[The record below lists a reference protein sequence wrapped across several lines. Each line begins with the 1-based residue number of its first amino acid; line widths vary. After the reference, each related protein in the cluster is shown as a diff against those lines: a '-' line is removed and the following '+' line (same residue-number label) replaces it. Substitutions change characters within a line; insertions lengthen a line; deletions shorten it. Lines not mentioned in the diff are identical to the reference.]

1 MEIARN
7 VEVWIFG
14 AFAGLVIAA
23 CLSGP
28 SEPAAPAA
36 KAVAATGQ
44 AQPPAATRMPEQ
56 PMQVVYVTGKRLS
69 AAEKRALRSPAG

>member
-1 MEIARN
+1 MDIARN

-36 KAVAATGQ
+36 KAGADTVQARPQAA
-44 AQPPAATRMPEQ
+44 RQ
-56 PMQVVYVTGKRLS
+56 PMHVVYVTGKRLS
-69 AAEKRALRSPAG
+69 AAEKRALRGSAGS